1 MTILL
6 LAAIGIL
13 GIIVGSF
20 LNVVIYRYNTGKGIG
35 GRSMCMACRKT
46 LSWYELVP
54 VVSFLLQVGRC
65 RSCGAKLSWQ
75 YMSVELLT
83 GLGFV
88 LVSYKYVESLV
99 INPWHA
105 IALLFGFILVS
116 LFIVITVY
124 DIRHM
129 IMPDAFVFAFI
140 GLAGLSLFFPILT
153 GGVAVFAL
161 PALGQVLAG
170 LWVPLPFLIL
180 WAISKGRWIGFG
192 DIKFMIGIGWLLGLS
207 QGATAVI
214 FAFWIGTLWV
224 VCVYLFSIIMKFL
237 STRRLVATR
246 LHRIIGKEI
255 PFAPFLILATFI
267 VFISHIDLIILLTSF

>member
-1 MTILL
+1 MTTLL
-6 LAAIGIL
+6 LGAIGVL

-46 LSWYELVP
+46 LSWYELIP
-54 VVSFLLQVGRC
+54 VLSFLLQAGRC
-65 RSCGAKLSWQ
+65 RSCTAKISWQ
-75 YMSVELLT
+75 YAAVELLT
-83 GLGFV
+83 GASFV
-88 LVSYKYVESLV
+88 LVAYEYIETLV
-99 INPWHA
+99 MNPWHA
-105 IALLFGFILVS
+105 FTLLFGFVLVS

-129 IMPDAFVFAFI
+129 IMPDAFVFSFV
-140 GLAGLSLFFPILT
+140 GLAGVSLFFPILT
-153 GGVAVFAL
+153 GGAGGFTL
-161 PALGQVLAG
+161 PTIGQLLIG
-170 LWVPLPFLIL
+170 FWVPLPFLIL

-224 VCVYLFSIIMKFL
+224 LCLYLFRIIMKFL
-237 STRRLVATR
+237 STRRLVR
-246 LHRIIGKEI
+246 FGLHRIIGKEI

-267 VFISHIDLIILLTSF
+267 VFISHFDLIVFLTSV